1 MLPSNMKW
9 AGDASSTYHGGVFIP
24 TSTVDNSI
32 KLYPTPDSG
41 GDKRVLVP
49 ATIISSSQSDDNT
62 YSQVTHIGVHGEL
75 DNVYWVTGVLGVSS
89 EDTIATGTDRY
100 VIFQN
105 GNRTSEWGFVA
116 IKAD

>member
-1 MLPSNMKW
+1 MQPSNLKW

-24 TSTVDNSI
+24 TSTVDPSI

-49 ATIISSSQSDDNT
+49 ATIISSSQSDDNP

-105 GNRTSEWGFVA
+105 GNRTSEWGFMA